1 MTDME
6 NFHTIWSLMIR
17 TGHHL
22 GPVDRESG
30 ARCTEIA
37 MLKKEE
43 AAVQFRRRRLL
54 NPTFFWWYEFVENP
68 RHYNRIELLLRLND
82 AWDLSDDEED

>member
-6 NFHTIWSLMIR
+6 NFRTIWSIMIH

-37 MLKKEE
+37 TLKKEE
-43 AAVQFRRRRLL
+43 AAVQFHRRRLL
-54 NPTFFWWYEFVENP
+54 CPTFLIMSEPVLVNTEYRNWLANVM
-68 RHYNRIELLLRLND
+68 D
-82 AWDLSDDEED
+82 AWDFSDDEF

>member
-1 MTDME
+1 ME
-6 NFHTIWSLMIR
+6 NFRTIWSLMIR

-43 AAVQFRRRRLL
+43 AAVQFHRRRLL
-54 NPTFFWWYEFVENP
+54 RPTFSMLAEYSCFGRMIDN
-68 RHYNRIELLLRLND
+68 LNA
-82 AWDLSDDEED
+82 AWDFSDDEED

>member
-1 MTDME
+1 ME
-6 NFHTIWSLMIR
+6 NFRTIWSLMIR

-37 MLKKEE
+37 TLKKEE
-43 AAVQFRRRRLL
+43 TAVQFHRRCLL
-54 NPTFFWWYEFVENP
+54 RPTFLMMYDDYQFRQGLAEM
-68 RHYNRIELLLRLND
+68 RRMLD
-82 AWDLSDDEED
+82 DLE

>member
-6 NFHTIWSLMIR
+6 NFRTIWSIMIH

-37 MLKKEE
+37 TLKKEE
-43 AAVQFRRRRLL
+43 AAVQFH
-54 NPTFFWWYEFVENP
+54 
-68 RHYNRIELLLRLND
+68 RHRLLRLG
-82 AWDLSDDEED
+82 WDMILIEIFTADLALMYELDFD